1 MLGMGTS
8 KPRSGAQF
16 GFTLIELLI
25 VAAIVAVLLS
35 ILLPAIHSSR
45 QSATRVQCASNM
57 RQIVLG
63 IRSLPH
69 DYKHLGESEQAE
81 AMLNERRVRICPED
95 PKGDARLR
103 DHGSSYVDNR
113 PSCNPHVPIA
123 TSKTIVLLEAAEGD
137 RSQWVDPCE
146 WFSPA
151 DAASNGILSAIR
163 NQIDLDRHGASANY
177 AYADGH
183 VQTIP
188 AVVIMAWTEKPMN
201 FGLRNQGEYN
211 D

>member
-1 MLGMGTS
+1 M
-8 KPRSGAQF
+8 
-16 GFTLIELLI
+16 ELLV
-25 VAAIVAVLLS
+25 VAAIIGVLLA
-35 ILLPAIHSSR
+35 ILLPAVHSSR
-45 QSATRVQCASNM
+45 QSAQRVQCASNM

-63 IRSLPH
+63 TRSLPR
-69 DYKHLGESEQAE
+69 DYANLGESAQAE
-81 AMLNERRVRICPED
+81 AMLNERRVRICPQD
-95 PKGDARLR
+95 PQKRARIQ

-113 PSCNPHVPIA
+113 PSCNPRRPIA
-123 TSKTIVLLEAAEGD
+123 TSKTIVLLEAAEGV
-137 RSQWVDPCE
+137 RSQQVDPCE
-146 WFSPA
+146 WFSPTNV
-151 DAASNGILSAIR
+151 ASHGVLSAIR

-188 AVVIMAWTEKPMN
+188 AVVIMAWTEKPVH